1 MKRSKKCKVLLVA
14 GIVVALFLSL
24 YLLLLISTNSVVE
37 YVESVYKGAVPRD
50 ELPACL
56 ESYDITE
63 NRPYLSEV
71 DVTITRRFVLH
82 NFSEGYMWVKYSVE
96 GHTSDGSLGYGEVT
110 SARWTIQRAGNGWEI
125 VDVKEFDKTDTLWYK
140 IWRIWKL
147 FDSDK

>member
-37 YVESVYKGAVPRD
+37 YVESVFKGAVPRD

-63 NRPYLSEV
+63 NRPHLSEV
-71 DVTITRRFVLH
+71 DVTITRKFVLH
-82 NFSEGYMWVKYSVE
+82 NFSEGYMWVKYTVL
-96 GHTSDGSLGYGEVT
+96 GHTSDGSPGYGEVT
-110 SARWTIQRAGNGWEI
+110 TSRWKIQKSEDGWEVVEI
-125 VDVKEFDKTDTLWYK
+125 KDWWKTDSFWYKLGELFDFDK
-140 IWRIWKL
+140 
-147 FDSDK
+147 

>member
-1 MKRSKKCKVLLVA
+1 MKRSKKCKVLMVV

-24 YLLLLISTNSVVE
+24 YLLLLVSTNSVVE
-37 YVESVYKGAVPRD
+37 YVASVFKGAVPRD

-63 NRPYLSEV
+63 NQPYLSEV

-82 NFSEGYMWVKYSVE
+82 NFSEGYMWVKFTVE
-96 GHTSDGSLGYGEVT
+96 GHTSDGSPGYGEVT
-110 SARWTIQRAGNGWEI
+110 TSRWKIQKSEDGWEVVEI
-125 VDVKEFDKTDTLWYK
+125 KDWWKTDSFWYK
-140 IWRIWKL
+140 LGEL

>member
-1 MKRSKKCKVLLVA
+1 MKRSKKCKVLMVV

-24 YLLLLISTNSVVE
+24 YLLLLVSTNSVVE
-37 YVESVYKGAVPRD
+37 YVESVFKGAVPRD

-82 NFSEGYMWVKYSVE
+82 NFSEGYMWVKFTVE
-96 GHTSDGSLGYGEVT
+96 GHTSDGSPGYGEVT
-110 SARWTIQRAGNGWEI
+110 TSRWKIQKSEDGWEVVEI
-125 VDVKEFDKTDTLWYK
+125 KDWWKTDSFWYK
-140 IWRIWKL
+140 LGEL

>member
-1 MKRSKKCKVLLVA
+1 MKRSKKCKVLMVV

-24 YLLLLISTNSVVE
+24 YLLLLVSTNSVVE
-37 YVESVYKGAVPRD
+37 YVESVFKGAVPRD

-82 NFSEGYMWVKYSVE
+82 NFSEGYMWVKFTVE
-96 GHTSDGSLGYGEVT
+96 GHASDGRPGYGEVT
-110 SARWTIQRAGNGWEI
+110 TSRWKIKKSEDGWEVVEI
-125 VDVKEFDKTDTLWYK
+125 KDWWKTDSFWYK
-140 IWRIWKL
+140 LGEL

>member
-1 MKRSKKCKVLLVA
+1 MKRLKKCKVLLVA
-14 GIVVALFLSL
+14 GAVVALVLFL

-37 YVESVYKGAVPRD
+37 YVEAVFKGAVPRD

-63 NRPYLSEV
+63 SRPSLAEV

-82 NFSEGYMWVKYSVE
+82 NFSEGYMWVKYAVE
-96 GHTSDGSLGYGEVT
+96 GHTSDGSPGYGEVT
-110 SARWTIQRAGNGWEI
+110 TSRWRIERAGNGWEI
-125 VDVKEFDKTDTLWYK
+125 VEIKDWWKTDSFLYK
-140 IWRIWKL
+140 LREL

>member
-1 MKRSKKCKVLLVA
+1 MKRSKKCKVLMVV

-24 YLLLLISTNSVVE
+24 YLLLLVSTNSVVE
-37 YVESVYKGAVPRD
+37 YVESVFKGAVPRD

-63 NRPYLSEV
+63 NQPYLSEV

-82 NFSEGYMWVKYSVE
+82 NFSEGYMWVKFTVE
-96 GHTSDGSLGYGEVT
+96 GHTSDGSPGYGEVT
-110 SARWTIQRAGNGWEI
+110 TSRWKIQKSEDGWEVVEI
-125 VDVKEFDKTDTLWYK
+125 KDWWKTDSFWYK
-140 IWRIWKL
+140 LGEL